1 MTLSMF
7 DADEH
12 CTVPVV
18 RTKDGPEGRLLPALG
33 APVSAIARAL
43 HLGRSFGV
51 VAVTGTDGSGCL
63 RVTATVNGRRHAA

>member
-12 CTVPVV
+12 CAVPVV

-33 APVSAIARAL
+33 ALMSAFARAL
-43 HLGRSFGV
+43 HPSRSFGV
-51 VAVTGTDGSGCL
+51 VAVTGTDGSGRL
-63 RVTATVNGRRHAA
+63 RVTATASGRRHAA